1 MEEVWKDVPGFE
13 GYYLVSNLGR
23 INHINKKKGS
33 NKYANPL
40 GIVDF
45 ESKVKS
51 DKEYYKICRDYV
63 HRIVAKVFIPNPEN
77 KREVDHIDGNRHN
90 NAVIN
95 LRWST
100 TKENANYPLR
110 RKHISESLK
119 GKHFGYWKGKHLSEE
134 TKNKISEIVKERMKD
149 ETVKDKMRRPR
160 SEEGKLAIKIS
171 NQKRKGI
178 KFKTIIDENNKKHR
192 IPIYIPESYDNY
204 RQSKSYNRNV
214 NDNMDTT

>member
-23 INHINKKKGS
+23 INHINKKKGA
-33 NKYANPL
+33 NKYTTPL

-45 ESKVKS
+45 KSKVKS
-51 DKEYYKICRDYV
+51 DKEYYRICGTYL

-90 NAVIN
+90 NAVTN
-95 LRWST
+95 LRWAT
-100 TKENANYPLR
+100 TKENANYLLR
-110 RKHISESLK
+110 RKHLSESLK
-119 GKHFGYWKGKHLSEE
+119 GKTSWLKGKHLSEE

-160 SEEGKLAIKIS
+160 TEEGKLAIKIS

-192 IPIYIPESYDNY
+192 IPTYIPESYDNY
-204 RQSKSYNRNV
+204 RQSNTYN
-214 NDNMDTT
+214 